1 MDNHFYIIIGIIA
14 FSIALILIILYLDLR
29 RILNHQKLEVLSAV
43 TIDQDKAE
51 DLKPVLKEIE
61 SINEKVEALAA
72 LTKKNHQLIQLFS
85 VLLEKLDQPQQISEQ
100 KESVI
105 SDEHSVF
112 SHAIRL
118 AKENQSAEKIVS
130 ICGIEHSE
138 AELIVRMH
146 KPKTID

>member
-43 TIDQDKAE
+43 STDHDKAE

-100 KESVI
+100 KESVT

>member
-43 TIDQDKAE
+43 TIDHYKAE

-100 KESVI
+100 KESVT

>member
-43 TIDQDKAE
+43 TINHDKAE

-100 KESVI
+100 KESVT

>member
-43 TIDQDKAE
+43 TIDHDKAE

-85 VLLEKLDQPQQISEQ
+85 VLLEKLINPNRSQNKKNP
-100 KESVI
+100 
-105 SDEHSVF
+105 
-112 SHAIRL
+112 
-118 AKENQSAEKIVS
+118 
-130 ICGIEHSE
+130 
-138 AELIVRMH
+138 
-146 KPKTID
+146 

>member
-1 MDNHFYIIIGIIA
+1 MDNNFYIIIGIVA
-14 FSIALILIILYLDLR
+14 FSISLILIILYLDLR
-29 RILNHQKLEVLSAV
+29 RILSNQKLEVLSAV
-43 TIDQDKAE
+43 TIDHDKAE
-51 DLKPVLKEIE
+51 DLKPALKEIE
-61 SINEKVEALAA
+61 SINEKIEALAA

-100 KESVI
+100 KESVT

>member
-43 TIDQDKAE
+43 TIDHDKAE
-51 DLKPVLKEIE
+51 DLKPVLNEIE

-100 KESVI
+100 KESVT

>member
-43 TIDQDKAE
+43 TIDHDKAE

-100 KESVI
+100 KESVT

>member
-43 TIDQDKAE
+43 TIDNDKAE

-100 KESVI
+100 KESVT

>member
-43 TIDQDKAE
+43 SIDHDKAE

-100 KESVI
+100 KESVT

>member
-1 MDNHFYIIIGIIA
+1 MDNNFYIIIGIVA

-29 RILNHQKLEVLSAV
+29 RILNNQKLEVLSAI
-43 TIDQDKAE
+43 TREQDKGE
-51 DLKPVLKEIE
+51 EFKPILKEIHTLD
-61 SINEKVEALAA
+61 EKIEALAV
-72 LTKKNHQLIQLFS
+72 LTKKNHQLIQLYT
-85 VLLEKLDQPQQISEQ
+85 VLLEKLDQPQQITEQ
-100 KESVI
+100 KESVK

-146 KPKTID
+146 QPKTID

>member
-43 TIDQDKAE
+43 TIDHDKAK

-100 KESVI
+100 KESI
-105 SDEHSVF
+105 TSDEHSVF

>member
-1 MDNHFYIIIGIIA
+1 M
-14 FSIALILIILYLDLR
+14 DLR

-43 TIDQDKAE
+43 TINHDKAE
-51 DLKPVLKEIE
+51 DLKTVLKEIE

-100 KESVI
+100 KESVT

>member
-43 TIDQDKAE
+43 TIDHDKAE
-51 DLKPVLKEIE
+51 DLKPILKEIE

-85 VLLEKLDQPQQISEQ
+85 VLLEKLDQPQQTSEQ
-100 KESVI
+100 KESVT

>member
-43 TIDQDKAE
+43 TIDHDKAE
-51 DLKPVLKEIE
+51 DLKPVLKEIK

-85 VLLEKLDQPQQISEQ
+85 VLLEKLDHPQQIAEQ
-100 KESVI
+100 KESVT

-146 KPKTID
+146 QPKTID

>member
-43 TIDQDKAE
+43 TIDHDKAE

-100 KESVI
+100 KESAT